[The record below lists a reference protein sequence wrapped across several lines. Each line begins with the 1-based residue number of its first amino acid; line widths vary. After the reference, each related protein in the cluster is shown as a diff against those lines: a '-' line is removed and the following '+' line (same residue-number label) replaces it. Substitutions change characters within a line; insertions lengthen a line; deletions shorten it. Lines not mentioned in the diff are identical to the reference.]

1 MRKRSK
7 YRPKGVRL
15 DVMAWVKSGLMPI
28 NDVPHAA
35 VNLRIRN
42 HAALAAVTQGKATK
56 DDIDDLVG
64 AVNVTEAL
72 AMLGKGKDWADE
84 IRAGQEAVLAMA
96 RRGLERGKFLFT
108 GPELTAV
115 NLAMEIHDAQLDSC
129 NVQELEQALDLVAQT
144 IKHRRAKVIA

>member
-42 HAALAAVTQGKATK
+42 HSALAAVTQGKATK

-96 RRGLERGKFLFT
+96 RRGLERGRFLFT

-115 NLAMEIHDAQLDSC
+115 NLAMEIHDAQLDAC
-129 NVQELEQALDLVAQT
+129 NVQELEQALDLVEKT
-144 IKHRRAKVIA
+144 IKHRKARVIA